1 VVSGGITGREAFT
14 REVWRLGLERLVWE
28 SLPDLARARSGHA
41 CCAVRGG
48 TLVALGGRAD
58 PTPALTASVEVQ
70 DTRAAG
76 ETALSRELP
85 QLSRGSCGGGSA
97 LLVSESESG
106 AGQVLLLGGSF
117 AAWTGLTSSSEVWR
131 VDLATGPCTP
141 QPHLGRAR
149 SGFAAARL
157 PGGRVVC
164 AGGQRGRPGV
174 SAEMWEPTQGTWRDL
189 PDMSAPRNGAAG
201 CVLSD
206 GRFAV
211 LGGVDAVGGQP
222 SSSWEALAL
231 DGTERWEPM
240 PPMHQARCGFAAAAV
255 GGCVIVAGGRGV
267 LGQPA
272 LRSVE
277 VYDEV
282 AGLWRRLQRASD
294 LPRKLCFMGSALL

>member
-1 VVSGGITGREAFT
+1 M
-14 REVWRLGLERLVWE
+14 WER
-28 SLPDLARARSGHA
+28 LPDLARARSDHA
-41 CCAVRGG
+41 CCVVRGG
-48 TLVALGGRAD
+48 TLVALGGSVE
-58 PTPALTASVEVQ
+58 PKPALTASVEVQ
-70 DTRAAG
+70 DTRAAV
-76 ETALSRELP
+76 EAALSRAELP
-85 QLSRGSCGGGSA
+85 QLSRGSCRGSSA
-97 LLVSESESG
+97 LVVDENESE
-106 AGQVLLLGGSF
+106 AGQVLLLGGAF
-117 AAWTGLTSSSEVWR
+117 AHGQPSSEVWR
-131 VDLATGPCTP
+131 VDLATGVCTA

-149 SGFAAARL
+149 CGFAAARL
-157 PGGRVVC
+157 PGGRVVS
-164 AGGQRGRPGV
+164 AGGQRGGPGV
-174 SAEMWEPTQGTWRDL
+174 SAEIWEPTQGTWSDL
-189 PDMSAPRNGAAG
+189 PHMSAPRNGAAG